1 MTISRNLLIALCAT
15 FISFCTLYTPQP
27 ILPLLA
33 NQFHI
38 SPGDAGLLM
47 TATLLPLGLA
57 PIVYGYF
64 LQAIPAKLMLTVALV
79 LLMLDQLAFYLADEF
94 WHLLLLRG
102 VQGLLLPA
110 IFTALM
116 TYCASMAAVGQ
127 VRRVMGLYI
136 AATILG
142 GYLGRVIGGYFASD
156 YTWQTAYL
164 VMGFVLLIPLVL
176 VHFAKA
182 DAEISFARLDIRSI
196 SRVLSERNYRLVFLA
211 LASIFFVYA
220 GILNL
225 IPFRLYELDPSISPF
240 AISNLYIGYLIGIP
254 IALFSQSF
262 SDYIG
267 DERRSLM
274 LGLGF
279 NAIGLLAFFLSDI
292 SVLFVMMFCFA
303 GGFFFIHSTLSGLV
317 NHLAREH
324 KGVVNGL
331 YVSVYYLSGALAS
344 WFPGVVYD
352 IYGWEMVMLL
362 LIVLLMVSGWFISK
376 LQLTSL
382 VAPK

>member
-1 MTISRNLLIALCAT
+1 TISRNLLIALCAT

-27 ILPLLA
+27 MLPLLA
-33 NQFHI
+33 AQFNI
-38 SPGDAGLLM
+38 SSSSAGLLM
-47 TATLLPLGLA
+47 TATMLPLGLA

-64 LQAIPAKLMLTVALV
+64 LQAIPAKLMLTVALA
-79 LLMLDQLAFYLADEF
+79 LLMLDQLAFYLASEF

-102 VQGLLLPA
+102 VQGFLLPA

-116 TYCASMAAVGQ
+116 TYCASMVAAGQ
-127 VRRVMGLYI
+127 VRRVMGLYV

-142 GYLGRVIGGYFASD
+142 GYLGRVIGGYFASE
-156 YTWQTAYL
+156 YTWQAAYL
-164 VMGFVLLIPLVL
+164 VMGFVLLIPIVL
-176 VHFAKA
+176 MRFAKA

-196 SRVLSERNYRLVFLA
+196 SRVLSERNYRLVFMA
-211 LASIFFVYA
+211 LAAIFFVYA

-225 IPFRLYELDPSISPF
+225 IPFRLYALDPSISPF
-240 AISNLYIGYLIGIP
+240 SISNLYIGYLIGIP

-262 SDYIG
+262 SGYIG

-274 LGLGF
+274 LGLGL
-279 NAIGLLAFFLSDI
+279 NGIGLLAFFVSDI
-292 SVLFVMMFCFA
+292 SILFVMLFCFA

-317 NHLAREH
+317 NHMALEH

-344 WFPGVVYD
+344 WFPGIVYD

-362 LIVLLMVSGWFISK
+362 FIILLLVSGWIVSK
-376 LQLTSL
+376 LRL
-382 VAPK
+382 APVPSTT